1 VTPPRLHP
9 LGDAGLVC
17 EFGGDDISEEANA
30 AVRALRDAVEALR
43 PSGLLETVPTYRS
56 LLLIYDPVRATAAD
70 IRAVAAEAAER
81 ADPSR
86 LPAGRLVEIPCVYGG
101 AHGPDLAGVAADAG
115 LSESDVIALHAG
127 HEYRVYML
135 GFMPGFPYMGI
146 LPPPLRAS
154 RLSSP
159 RTRVPGGTVAI
170 AGQQTGVYPMD
181 SPGGWRLIGRTPLRI
196 YDPARPTPF
205 LLDTGDRVR
214 FVAMSPEEYER
225 QAPAEEAVSPPPARP
240 HPDLMVERGGL
251 FTTVQDLGRPGYR
264 RFGLP
269 RGGAMDSLCLRVA
282 NLLLGNPQGAAA
294 LEFAFPGPRLV
305 AAGRTTVALGGADFS
320 PVVNGRPV
328 AMWTAF
334 ALREGDV
341 LEFERPRMGQWC
353 YLAVPGGIDV
363 PAVLGSRATYVRASL
378 GGYGGRRLQRGDR
391 MSASRRAPAAVLSLP
406 ASQWPAVGGDS
417 DLRVVPGPQNEYF
430 AEEAAAAFLGG
441 EYRITPEMDRL
452 GYRLEGPPLAHRAQR
467 ELLSDGLLPGAIQ
480 VPSGGQPIIIM
491 PDGPTTG
498 GYPKIATIVG
508 PDLRRLAQTRRAEKI
523 QFRLVEWER
532 AHEAARD
539 AARYLSSINFERS
552 SLFTR

>member
-1 VTPPRLHP
+1 MTPPRLRP

-30 AVRALRDAVEALR
+30 AVRALRHALEALR
-43 PSGLLETVPTYRS
+43 PPGLLETVPTYRS
-56 LLLIYDPVRATAAD
+56 LLLIFDPLRATAAE
-70 IRAVAAEAAER
+70 IRAAAAEASER

-86 LPAGRLVEIPCVYGG
+86 LLAGRLVEIPCAYGG

-135 GFMPGFPYMGI
+135 GFTPGFPYLGI
-146 LPPPLRAS
+146 LPPPLRVS

-159 RTRVPGGTVAI
+159 RTRVPGRTVAI
-170 AGQQTGVYPMD
+170 AGQQTGVYPID

-196 YDPARPTPF
+196 YDPTRPAPF
-205 LLDTGDRVR
+205 LLDAGDRVR
-214 FVAMSPEEYER
+214 FVAISPEDYDR
-225 QAPAEEAVSPPPARP
+225 QAPAEDTVSPPPTRV
-240 HPDLMVERGGL
+240 HPDLVVEQGGL

-269 RGGAMDSLCLRVA
+269 RGGAMDPLSLRVA
-282 NLLLGNPQGAAA
+282 NLLLGNPQGAAG

-305 AAGRTTVALGGADFS
+305 AAGRSTVALGGADFS

-328 AMWTAF
+328 AMWAAL

-353 YLAVPGGIDV
+353 YLTLPGGIDV
-363 PAVLGSRATYVRASL
+363 PPALGSRATYMRASL

-391 MSASRRAPAAVLSLP
+391 LSARRRAPAALLALP
-406 ASQWPAVGGDS
+406 VPQRPPVGGDC
-417 DLRVVPGPQNEYF
+417 DVRVVLGPQDEYF
-430 AEEAAAAFLGG
+430 TEEAIATFLSR
-441 EYRITPEMDRL
+441 EYRISPEMDRL
-452 GYRLEGPPLAHRAQR
+452 GYRLDGPPLSHRAR
-467 ELLSDGLLPGAIQ
+467 GELLSDGLLPGAIQ
-480 VPSGGQPIIIM
+480 VPSGGRPIVIM

-498 GYPKIATIVG
+498 GYPKMATIVG
-508 PDLRRLAQTRRAEKI
+508 PDLRRLAQARRSETI
-523 QFRLVEWER
+523 RFQSVEWEQ

-539 AARYLSSINFERS
+539 AAASLSAVTFERIA
-552 SLFTR
+552 